1 MRLEDY
7 KRGYEC
13 YTTKTN
19 AWSQNARC
27 LLSSVTRKCLELNT
41 GLFSTAQTYI
51 LPAYYALR
59 RIKGHYK
66 LS

>member
-1 MRLEDY
+1 ML
-7 KRGYEC
+7 GV
-13 YTTKTN
+13 KTLD
-19 AWSQNARC
+19 ACFQV
-27 LLSSVTRKCLELNT
+27 VTRKRLESNA
-41 GLFSTAQTYI
+41 GLFSTAQAYI